1 MIELPYSLVIEAT
14 EDSERFGFYS
24 PELEGFGGY
33 GHSIEDCIYRA
44 RWGMREQ
51 VELMAENGIPIPP
64 AVPSPTITI
73 CNREKPSAAAAA

>member
-14 EDSERFGFYS
+14 ENTERFGFYS
-24 PELEGFGGY
+24 PQLEGFGGY

-51 VELMAENGIPIPP
+51 VELMAERGLPIPP
-64 AVPSPTITI
+64 AIPNPTITI
-73 CNREKPSAAAAA
+73 CNQAPTAEAVAA